1 MERETHVDLEAVEA
15 ALKAGVLAAG
25 AGVLEQ
31 LLEPI
36 GVGRRDAPVRCAC
49 GRRMLSRG
57 VKTKALLTVLGYTR
71 FERTLFA
78 CPRCKQTRFP
88 GDEAL
93 GIVGTSRSPGVVRLV
108 ARFAFKEPFKEAAA
122 DIRETAGIPI
132 SAKDVERIA
141 EGLGREMEVWMKRER
156 QRLHQDP
163 EPEGPP
169 IEHLYIE
176 FDGTGVPMVPE
187 AVAGRKGKQSDGSA
201 KTREA
206 KLGSVFTQT
215 AFNADGKP
223 IRDPA
228 STSFVGAIEDAAAF
242 GPRIYDEAVRR
253 GLFRARKVTVLTD
266 AAEWNKNLADTYFPM
281 AQHIIDF
288 FHGSQHI
295 TALAK
300 ALFETNPAFA
310 QRHAEQWADDLYDG
324 RVQTIIKTV
333 QDLLPKDHNRLK
345 DARKELNYFVK
356 NADRMRYDRYR
367 AQGMFIGS
375 GVIEAACKHIVGSR
389 LKQSGME
396 WTVQGA
402 NAILALRCAMLS
414 NRFEDFWEYR
424 ATPGNIITYPI
435 TSASAV
441 A

>member
-1 MERETHVDLEAVEA
+1 M
-15 ALKAGVLAAG
+15 KAGVLAAG
-25 AGVLEQ
+25 AVVLEQ

-36 GVGRRDAPVRCAC
+36 GVGRRDAPVWCTC
-49 GRRMLSRG
+49 GQRMLSRG
-57 VKTKALLTVLGYTR
+57 IKTKNLLTLLGYNR
-71 FERTLFA
+71 FGRTLFT
-78 CPRCKQTRFP
+78 CPRCKRTRFP

-141 EGLGREMEVWMKRER
+141 ESLGKEMETWMQHER
-156 QRLHQDP
+156 QRLRQGP

-169 IEHLYIE
+169 IERLYIE

-187 AVAGRKGKQSDGSA
+187 ALAGRQGKQPDGSA

-206 KLGSVFTQT
+206 KLGCVFTQT
-215 AFNADGKP
+215 TVGANGKP
-223 IRDPA
+223 VRDPA
-228 STSFVGAIEDAAAF
+228 STSFVGAIEDVGAF

-253 GLFRARKVTVLTD
+253 GLFRARKVIVLTD
-266 AAEWNKNLADTYFPM
+266 AAEWNKNLADTFFPM

-288 FHGSQHI
+288 FHGSQHV
-295 TALAK
+295 TDLTK
-300 ALFETNPAFA
+300 ALYETNPGLAK
-310 QRHAEQWADDLYDG
+310 QRAEQWADDLYEG
-324 RVQTIIKTV
+324 RVQTIIETV
-333 QDLLPKDHNRLK
+333 QGLLPKDQNRLK
-345 DARKELNYFVK
+345 DARKELNYFIK
-356 NADRMRYDRYR
+356 NADRMCYDRYR
-367 AQGMFIGS
+367 AQGLFIGS

-396 WTVQGA
+396 WTVDGA
-402 NAILALRCAMLS
+402 NAILALRCGMLS

-424 ATPGNIITYPI
+424 ATPGNIITYTI
-435 TSASAV
+435 TNASAV
-441 A
+441 V